1 MQRRS
6 ILGILSALAAFSS
19 VVVSCSG
26 RGRVIPASKLSD
38 IYAEMFLADQW
49 LTSHYSERR
58 VADTSLFYEPIFKK
72 YGYTLKDYDASV
84 HHYIEKPDD
93 YAKILKTAS
102 LKLDDKAKYLRKV
115 DDYYS
120 NRKVIDSYKE
130 KSFDLQTLIPEDTMM
145 IWRRLDSLSVRDS
158 VNAGTPDSLKAGKVD
173 ASMLQDTVDT
183 KSLLKIKEI
192 EPISKK
198 FEKTYGDE

>member
-1 MQRRS
+1 MRRCS
-6 ILGILSALAAFSS
+6 VLGILGVLAVFSS
-19 VVVSCSG
+19 VVMSCSD

-84 HHYIEKPDD
+84 RHYIEKPDD

-102 LKLDDKAKYLRKV
+102 LKLDNKARYLRKV

-120 NRKVIDSYKE
+120 NRKVIDSYQE
-130 KSFDLQTLIPEDTMM
+130 KSFDLKTLISEDTL
-145 IWRRLDSLSVRDS
+145 ILWHYSDSLFVRDS
-158 VNAGTPDSLKAGKVD
+158 VKTEIPDSLKEEKGD
-173 ASMLQDTVDT
+173 AAMLLDTVDT
-183 KSLLKIKEI
+183 KSLLKIKEMN
-192 EPISKK
+192 PASKK
-198 FEKTYGDE
+198 FVKKYGDE

>member
-72 YGYTLKDYDASV
+72 YGYTLEDYDASV

-158 VNAGTPDSLKAGKVD
+158 VNAGTSDSLKAGRVD
-173 ASMLQDTVDT
+173 ASMLQDTVDA

>member
-6 ILGILSALAAFSS
+6 ILGILSALAALSS

-115 DDYYS
+115 DDYYC

-145 IWRRLDSLSVRDS
+145 IWRHLDSLSVRDS
-158 VNAGTPDSLKAGKVD
+158 VNAGTSDSLKAGRVD

-183 KSLLKIKEI
+183 KSFLKIKEI

-198 FEKTYGDE
+198 FENTYGDE

>member
-1 MQRRS
+1 MRR
-6 ILGILSALAAFSS
+6 ILGLLGALAVFSS
-19 VVVSCSG
+19 AVMSCSD

-58 VADTSLFYEPIFKK
+58 IADTSLFYEPIFKK

-84 HHYIEKPDD
+84 RHYIEKPDD

-120 NRKVIDSYKE
+120 NRKVIDSYQE
-130 KSFDLQTLIPEDTMM
+130 KSFDLKTFISEDTMM
-145 IWRRLDSLSVRDS
+145 LWHYSDSLFVRDS
-158 VNAGTPDSLKAGKVD
+158 VKTEIPDSLKEEKID
-173 ASMLQDTVDT
+173 AAMLLDTVDT
-183 KSLLKIKEI
+183 KNLLKIKEMN
-192 EPISKK
+192 PASKK
-198 FEKTYGDE
+198 FVKKYGDE

>member
-173 ASMLQDTVDT
+173 AAMLQDTVDA